1 MLVVVVLHV
10 SVWCSRTISKFVL
23 NILTLMLAYREVF
36 RVPYVLQP
44 CECCP
49 CSANPILYVCIRSST
64 FIDGDADQVLGITV
78 LQFAITFGGTNL
90 FILVRQVSELIKNH
104 VVILWISCA
113 IYLVLQTIW
122 MYVPALARKYPYN
135 VMYLIL
141 MTLFSTIAIASDSAL
156 YFEDIVYFMFAVSV
170 TFINLI
176 VCTIIVLQYDFSKH
190 YTINLFVTLSIDLI
204 LTIGQILYFT
214 RNKDNIVL
222 VIAGAI
228 TFPLTVFKLLFEM
241 KMVFG
246 GGTFR
251 YHQMDLVLA
260 AGILY
265 NCWWNLFLT
274 LMWLSSMTGLR
285 NLNST
290 STTTTTTTST
300 TLLNVQ
306 SSIHLIVL
314 TKFD

>member
-1 MLVVVVLHV
+1 MIHNCGIGKLVN
-10 SVWCSRTISKFVL
+10 VWTQGASYNL
-23 NILTLMLAYREVF
+23 D
-36 RVPYVLQP
+36 
-44 CECCP
+44 
-49 CSANPILYVCIRSST
+49 SSQEA
-64 FIDGDADQVLGITV
+64 FINQRQYSNNDGDIFALNVLGITV

-90 FILVRQVSELIKNH
+90 FILVRQISELIKNH

-204 LTIGQILYFT
+204 LIIGQILYFT

-290 STTTTTTTST
+290 STTTTTVVNKNTGGDNRLYLAQRLQT
-300 TLLNVQ
+300 
-306 SSIHLIVL
+306 I
-314 TKFD
+314 

>member
-1 MLVVVVLHV
+1 MIHICGIGNVVNVWSQRV
-10 SVWCSRTISKFVL
+10 SYNLDSSQ
-23 NILTLMLAYREVF
+23 EVSINQ
-36 RVPYVLQP
+36 RQY
-44 CECCP
+44 
-49 CSANPILYVCIRSST
+49 SNN
-64 FIDGDADQVLGITV
+64 DGDIFALNVLGITV

-90 FILVRQVSELIKNH
+90 FILVQQISEWIKNH

-113 IYLVLQTIW
+113 IYLVLQTVW
-122 MYVPALARKYPYN
+122 MFVPALSRKYPYN

-141 MTLFSTIAIASDSAL
+141 MTLFSTIAIASDATL
-156 YFEDIVYFMFAVSV
+156 YFENAVYFMFAVLV

-204 LTIGQILYFT
+204 LIIGQILYFT
-214 RNKDNIVL
+214 MNKNNIVL

-228 TFPLTVFKLLFEM
+228 TFPLTIFKLLFEM

-290 STTTTTTTST
+290 NTTTTTST

-314 TKFD
+314 TKSD

>member
-1 MLVVVVLHV
+1 MIHNCGIGRVVNVWIQGV
-10 SVWCSRTISKFVL
+10 SYDLDSSQEASINQRQYSNNDDIFAL
-23 NILTLMLAYREVF
+23 N
-36 RVPYVLQP
+36 
-44 CECCP
+44 
-49 CSANPILYVCIRSST
+49 
-64 FIDGDADQVLGITV
+64 VLGITV

-90 FILVRQVSELIKNH
+90 FILVQQISEWIKGN

-141 MTLFSTIAIASDSAL
+141 M
-156 YFEDIVYFMFAVSV
+156 
-170 TFINLI
+170 
-176 VCTIIVLQYDFSKH
+176 
-190 YTINLFVTLSIDLI
+190 
-204 LTIGQILYFT
+204 
-214 RNKDNIVL
+214 IVL

-274 LMWLSSMTGLR
+274 LMWLCSMTGLR

-290 STTTTTTTST
+290 NATTTNT

-306 SSIHLIVL
+306 SSIDLVVL
-314 TKFD
+314 TKLD

>member
-1 MLVVVVLHV
+1 MIHNCGIGRVVNVWIQGV
-10 SVWCSRTISKFVL
+10 SYNLDSSREASINQRQYSNNDDIFAL
-23 NILTLMLAYREVF
+23 N
-36 RVPYVLQP
+36 
-44 CECCP
+44 
-49 CSANPILYVCIRSST
+49 
-64 FIDGDADQVLGITV
+64 
-78 LQFAITFGGTNL
+78 
-90 FILVRQVSELIKNH
+90 
-104 VVILWISCA
+104 
-113 IYLVLQTIW
+113 
-122 MYVPALARKYPYN
+122 
-135 VMYLIL
+135 
-141 MTLFSTIAIASDSAL
+141 TLFSTIAIASDSTL

-176 VCTIIVLQYDFSKH
+176 VCTLIVLQYDFSKH
-190 YTINLFVTLSIDLI
+190 YTINLFVTLSMDLI
-204 LTIGQILYFT
+204 LIIGQILYFT
-214 RNKDNIVL
+214 MKKNNIVL

-274 LMWLSSMTGLR
+274 LMWLCSMTGLR
-285 NLNST
+285 NLNSMNA
-290 STTTTTTTST
+290 TTTNT

-306 SSIHLIVL
+306 SSIDLVVL
-314 TKFD
+314 TKLD